1 VPYVLVILRGGEQAD
16 DDHVYAAA
24 HEEFISSLIKR
35 NLVLLGG
42 AFAEAVDGAYAAYVL
57 RCSSVKEAFSIAAD
71 DPFVTNDVVRPECV
85 EWELVGVN
93 PDAIDPEAIVRPED
107 V

>member
-1 VPYVLVILRGGEQAD
+1 VPYVLVILRGGDEAD
-16 DDHVYAAA
+16 DEHLHAAA

-42 AFAEAVDGAYAAYVL
+42 AFAAPSDDIHAAYLL
-57 RCSSVKEAFSIAAD
+57 RCGSIEEARAIAAE

-93 PDAIDPEAIVRPED
+93 PDAIDPDAVVRPQD